1 MTTTDPFSDD
11 FEPPPADLPKEQMA
25 MFVYEMLMAALRTL
39 QQRADTTKAKN
50 YVAIGFDGLI
60 SPFDRAEIHLVRPGG
75 LTPVQQAKVALMQRD
90 AARVLAREAMEL
102 AELAA
107 IGGLTQLDR
116 ERLAEIKRQCP

>member
-1 MTTTDPFSDD
+1 MSDPFADD

-25 MFVYEMLMAALRTL
+25 MFVYEMIMAALRTL
-39 QQRADTTKAKN
+39 QERADTTKAKN

-60 SPFDRAEIHLVRPGG
+60 SPFDRAEVHLMRPGG
-75 LTPVQQAKVALMQRD
+75 LTPVQQAKAFD
-90 AARVLAREAMEL
+90 GLAREAIEL

-107 IGGLTQLDR
+107 AGGLTQLDR

>member
-1 MTTTDPFSDD
+1 MSDPFADD

-25 MFVYEMLMAALRTL
+25 MFVYEMIMAALRTL
-39 QQRADTTKAKN
+39 QERADTTKAKN

-60 SPFDRAEIHLVRPGG
+60 SPFDRAEVHLMRPGG
-75 LTPVQQAKVALMQRD
+75 LTPVQQAKAFEVMRN
-90 AARVLAREAMEL
+90 AARGLAREAIEL

-107 IGGLTQLDR
+107 AGGLTQLDR